1 VVTVPDLSHEVW
13 EWIGAL
19 MVVGPCVGG
28 LLWAWRE
35 IACEAM
41 RCRDAEAAAEAWR
54 AEAERLAAELE
65 AARRQAAPLPDVM
78 AHNYVVDRGW
88 GAAS

>member
-1 VVTVPDLSHEVW
+1 
-13 EWIGAL
+13 
-19 MVVGPCVGG
+19 VGG

-35 IACEAM
+35 IACEAL
-41 RCRDAEAAAEAWR
+41 RRRDAEAAAEAWR

-65 AARRQAAPLPDVM
+65 TARRRAAPLPDVM
-78 AHNYVVDRGW
+78 AHNYVTDGRW